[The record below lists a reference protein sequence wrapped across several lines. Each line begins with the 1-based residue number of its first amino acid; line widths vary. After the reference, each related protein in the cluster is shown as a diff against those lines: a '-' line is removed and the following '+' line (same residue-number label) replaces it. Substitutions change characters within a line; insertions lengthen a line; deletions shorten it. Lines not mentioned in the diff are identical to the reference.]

1 MEARKILVGLTY
13 YLPNISGLTQY
24 ASILAEEL
32 VKRNY
37 KIRVITS
44 KPQDSMA
51 SNEKMAGVEVVR
63 VGGFRIG
70 KGFIMPGYLKKSWEE
85 VGKVDIVNCH
95 LPSIEAGWL
104 ALATKL
110 QHKKLIATFHCQME
124 TGNKLFDWIITVI
137 QEIVFWLSDEIVVNT
152 VDYLDGNHLLRRWRH
167 KVNEIYPPIK
177 ISKVSRENKGPRK
190 KVVGFLGRISREK
203 NLELLIDSMK
213 YWDNDTELRIAGP
226 EEIFG
231 EQGYKN
237 KIDELLERE
246 KKRIARLGK
255 VENVAEFLSGCDCLV
270 LPSVGKL
277 ESFGMVQ
284 VEAMMVDTPSVTSN
298 LPGIRIPI
306 QKTGMG
312 ELFEANNAKDLADK
326 IKLVL
331 TKDYPKVRLEIFD
344 YQNCVDKYEK
354 LFQFSES

>member
-1 MEARKILVGLTY
+1 
-13 YLPNISGLTQY
+13 
-24 ASILAEEL
+24 
-32 VKRNY
+32 
-37 KIRVITS
+37 
-44 KPQDSMA
+44 
-51 SNEKMAGVEVVR
+51 MAGVEVVR

-70 KGFIMPGYLKKSWEE
+70 KGFVMPGYLVKSWKE
-85 VGKVDIVNCH
+85 VKKVDIVNCH

-124 TGNKLFDWIITVI
+124 TGNKLFDWIIATI
-137 QEIVFWLSDEIVVNT
+137 QEMVFWLSDEIVVNT
-152 VDYLDGNHLLRRWRH
+152 IDYLDGNHLLQRWRN

-177 ISKVSRENKGPRK
+177 IKKNGRVNSKAGK

-213 YWDNDTELRIAGP
+213 YWDEETELHMAGP
-226 EEIFG
+226 EEICG
-231 EQGYKN
+231 EQDYKN
-237 KIDELLERE
+237 KIDRLLEGE
-246 KKRIARLGK
+246 KKRISRLGK

-284 VEAMMVDTPSVTSN
+284 VEAMMVGTPSVTSN
-298 LPGIRIPI
+298 LPGVRIPI

-326 IKLVL
+326 IKIVL
-331 TKDYPKVRLEIFD
+331 TKKYSKARLEIFD
-344 YQNCVDKYEK
+344 YKNCIDMYEK
-354 LFQFSES
+354 LF